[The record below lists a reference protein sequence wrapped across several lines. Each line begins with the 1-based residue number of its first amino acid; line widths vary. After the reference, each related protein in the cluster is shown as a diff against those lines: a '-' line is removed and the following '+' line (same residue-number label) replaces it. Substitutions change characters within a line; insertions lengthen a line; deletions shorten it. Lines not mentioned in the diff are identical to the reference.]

1 MAKWITGLLLVP
13 LVLALSAT
21 VSGDTIRVDHM
32 EKSRVGE
39 FPKGWKTFP
48 FQKGRALK
56 VYSIQ
61 ENDGHK
67 YIRAL
72 DNQNHSVIIYRDFPW
87 DLNSYPYLK
96 FRWRAQ
102 QIPNGAKE
110 TDPKKN
116 DSACGV
122 YLGFT
127 RTQILKYVW
136 SDTLNPGT
144 WWAKVPGKYML
155 VAKEKGGRHQGKWRE
170 VTIDVKRDY
179 ERYFGKKLKK
189 NPMGVGI
196 LTDGNALKTA
206 SACDYGGFWIDS
218 KP

>member
-1 MAKWITGLLLVP
+1 MFKRIFGFLLIP
-13 LVLALSAT
+13 LVLSFGSEVLGNTIQVDELS
-21 VSGDTIRVDHM
+21 
-32 EKSRVGE
+32 KSKVGE
-39 FPKGWKTFP
+39 FPTGWETFP
-48 FQKGRALK
+48 FQKGKARK

-61 ENDGHK
+61 ENHGRK

-72 DNQNHSVIIYRDFPW
+72 DNQNISVIIYRNFPW
-87 DLNSYPYLK
+87 DLEKYPYLK

-102 QIPNGAKE
+102 RIPNGARE

-144 WWAKVPGKYML
+144 WWAKVPGKYTL
-155 VAKEKGGRHQGKWRE
+155 VAKEKGERHQGQWRE
-170 VTIDVKRDY
+170 VTIHVKKDY
-179 ERYFGKKLKK
+179 ERYFGKKLMK

-196 LTDGNALKTA
+196 LTDGNALKTT
-206 SACDYGGFWIDS
+206 SACDYGGFWIAS